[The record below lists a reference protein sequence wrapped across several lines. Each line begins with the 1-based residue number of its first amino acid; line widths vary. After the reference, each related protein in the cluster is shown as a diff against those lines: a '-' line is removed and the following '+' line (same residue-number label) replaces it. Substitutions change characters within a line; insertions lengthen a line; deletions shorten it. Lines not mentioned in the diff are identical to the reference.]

1 MVKIIKG
8 SKNMR
13 YAGHYNFYTPVIR
26 INPHIKN
33 PKDKKLVIHHE
44 KVERT
49 KRIKHGWSYKKA
61 HKFATKSEKR
71 YAKKLK
77 VNWKRYGKRID
88 SIYARR
94 KK

>member
-1 MVKIIKG
+1 MKIIKG

-13 YAGHYNFYTPVIR
+13 YAGHYDLHKPVIR
-26 INPHIKN
+26 IHPSLKGN
-33 PKDKKLVIHHE
+33 DRKLVIHHE
-44 KVERT
+44 RVERT

-61 HKFATKSEKR
+61 HKYATKSEKR

-77 VNWKRYGKRID
+77 VNWKKYGNRINNLY
-88 SIYARR
+88 SRR